1 MRYVVTILAIL
12 FVIFLIWGINRESD
26 NKRRCEAKGGV
37 MIDRGFTCVKK
48 EYVINS
54 IILIYFRLIKYKWE
68 VHNLRP

>member
-26 NKRRCEAKGGV
+26 DKRRCEAKGGV

-48 EYVINS
+48 EYIINP
-54 IILIYFRLIKYKWE
+54 KE
-68 VHNLRP
+68 